1 MGESFQLSAFN
12 NVWSPVQTVLNID
25 EMTSLNGGLPAPPL
39 PRGSPLPLEKP
50 TVFACSLGF

>member
-1 MGESFQLSAFN
+1 MRESFQLSAVN

-25 EMTSLNGGLPAPPL
+25 EMTSLNGGSPVPPL
-39 PRGSPLPLEKP
+39 SRGLPVPLEKP